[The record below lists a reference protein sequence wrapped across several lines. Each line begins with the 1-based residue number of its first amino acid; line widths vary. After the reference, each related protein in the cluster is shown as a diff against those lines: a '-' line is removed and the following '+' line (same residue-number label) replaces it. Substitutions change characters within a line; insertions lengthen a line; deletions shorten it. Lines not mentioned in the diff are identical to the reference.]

1 MEAYAV
7 DSPGLFLLEARF
19 GKGFENYV
27 LLNEVAI
34 DACGALGFDSGTQ
47 LGSIDI
53 DELRDSA
60 IRLFKTEFWT

>member
-7 DSPGLFLLEARF
+7 DHHGFFLLEARF
-19 GKGFENYV
+19 GKGFGSFV
-27 LLNEVAI
+27 LLNEAAI

-53 DELRDSA
+53 DELGGAA